1 MNVELWTALVLGL
14 AGSLHC
20 AGMCGP
26 LALALPASGNRGTFI
41 TGRMLYNGGRVLTY
55 ALLGALFGAV
65 GGALHLAGLQQA
77 LALGVVGL
85 MVVMAVLVWAGQRS
99 VATPA
104 FWLRWVAMLR
114 GQLGAQLKSRGLSA
128 LFVTGLL
135 NGLLPCGFVYVGL
148 AGAMAADGPVQGM
161 LYMACFGLGTW
172 PMMLGISLAGPWL
185 VGRLRGRGRWVLP
198 VGMAA
203 LGVLLLW
210 RGVQAD
216 VAHAGG
222 HGQAAVEMQCH

>member
-41 TGRMLYNGGRVLTY
+41 TGRLLYNGGRVLTY

-77 LALGVVGL
+77 LALGVGGL

-104 FWLRWVAMLR
+104 F
-114 GQLGAQLKSRGLSA
+114 
-128 LFVTGLL
+128 
-135 NGLLPCGFVYVGL
+135 
-148 AGAMAADGPVQGM
+148 
-161 LYMACFGLGTW
+161 
-172 PMMLGISLAGPWL
+172 
-185 VGRLRGRGRWVLP
+185 
-198 VGMAA
+198 
-203 LGVLLLW
+203 
-210 RGVQAD
+210 
-216 VAHAGG
+216 
-222 HGQAAVEMQCH
+222 